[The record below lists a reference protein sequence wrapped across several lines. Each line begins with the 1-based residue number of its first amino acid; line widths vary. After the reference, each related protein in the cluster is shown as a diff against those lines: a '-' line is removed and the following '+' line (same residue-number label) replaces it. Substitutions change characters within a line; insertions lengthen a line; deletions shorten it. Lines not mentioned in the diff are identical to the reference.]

1 MTIPGYDPEDLDDA
15 LRTRLEEGDPEQLL
29 SEEELRA
36 YRNGEDLLDAF
47 DTETIQR
54 LLQGSTA

>member
-36 YRNGEDLLDAF
+36 YESGEDLIDAF
-47 DTETIQR
+47 ETETIRR
-54 LLQGSTA
+54 LLHESAS

>member
-15 LRTRLEEGDPEQLL
+15 LRARLEEGDPEELL

-36 YRNGEDLLDAF
+36 YRNGEDLVDAL
-47 DTETIQR
+47 ETATIRR
-54 LLQGSTA
+54 LLHGSKA